1 MFTQPISQTFL
12 VDIRYMF
19 VKWCM
24 KEWMESLALA
34 SAFVSKIAQFST
46 SSKRQAQPLALL
58 NFSTVIQANFLDL
71 SR

>member
-1 MFTQPISQTFL
+1 
-12 VDIRYMF
+12 
-19 VKWCM
+19 
-24 KEWMESLALA
+24 MESLALA